1 MGCTKCGSDTQL
13 IQLLLDKYIRDAI
26 EDGRI
31 QEGLRDCNTN
41 PLRRDTNVITCEL
54 LEDAICQLITEGRVC
69 LDKPI
74 MLDYDKST
82 GVLKLVMSNGESMTT
97 KLDANDI
104 HISSMKLLNDT
115 LTLSYNTGQEPLSVD
130 LSGYKSKVSVTED
143 SDGNIIIA
151 DGTGV
156 TKTIPAPIKFNETIT
171 KQGDKYGVN
180 PEFHKDKVSATLN
193 ADGSITLTDGAG
205 NETKIPAPVEP
216 KPVEPIQFNDTITK
230 QGNLYGVNPDF
241 HKDRVTAKKNADGSV
256 TLTDGAGTTTE
267 IASPNRTVVLKNSS
281 GKTVVAYAHKTE
293 N

>member
-31 QEGLRDCNTN
+31 QEGLRDCNAD
-41 PLRRDTNVITCEL
+41 PLRRDTNVLTCDL
-54 LEDAICQLITEGRVC
+54 LEDAICQLISEGHVC
-69 LDKPI
+69 FEKPI
-74 MLDYDKST
+74 ALDYDKST
-82 GVLKLVMSNGESMTT
+82 GVLKIIMSDGSTMDT
-97 KLDANDI
+97 KVDANDV
-104 HISSMKLLNDT
+104 HISNMTLLNDT
-115 LTLSYNTGQEPLSVD
+115 LTLSYNNGNVPLSVD
-130 LSGYKSKVSVTED
+130 LSGFKSKVQVVED
-143 SDGNIIIA
+143 SDGNITITDDA
-151 DGTGV
+151 GT

-193 ADGSITLTDGAG
+193 ADGS
-205 NETKIPAPVEP
+205 
-216 KPVEPIQFNDTITK
+216 
-230 QGNLYGVNPDF
+230 
-241 HKDRVTAKKNADGSV
+241 V
-256 TLTDGAGTTTE
+256 TLTDGTGTTTE